1 LQRGIRINAVSPI
14 WVSETLNAM
23 GRDSSV
29 GMPAEET
36 AIAYVESVE
45 GQYNGEVLDV
55 RQVG

>member
-1 LQRGIRINAVSPI
+1 
-14 WVSETLNAM
+14 M
-23 GRDSSV
+23 GRDSTG

-45 GQYNGEVLDV
+45 GLYNREVLDV